1 MLYSPARAPC
11 LDVSSLTSSF
21 PARSGEA
28 GGEGVSG
35 LRGRSPCPRQQKPGL
50 AEALPSSV
58 SSELIPEPFSSDR
71 TSLRGR
77 LLYHLG
83 VLHLQPLF
91 VRSLHKNAERP
102 VTLSFR
108 PRIHLWTGRDL
119 KPTPVWGPT
128 PHLAVLGF
136 PTHRPGHLQPSL
148 A

>member
-91 VRSLHKNAERP
+91 VRSLHKKCRTARHTLLPAKNSFVDRP
-102 VTLSFR
+102 
-108 PRIHLWTGRDL
+108 
-119 KPTPVWGPT
+119 
-128 PHLAVLGF
+128 
-136 PTHRPGHLQPSL
+136 
-148 A
+148 